1 MLAAE
6 GLARSAERHSMPHCS
21 LLLATCFFPP
31 TILAGLS
38 EPDRTKIPPR
48 CPTNSCQN
56 SSIGRLPPPA
66 VNCRRVAPTVPK
78 RQKAFCVTFP
88 CTLLF
93 QTKLGVIY
101 IGFSFSHR
109 WLGLNKQDKR
119 HLRKSAWGGER
130 GCWRLQLTVRPL
142 CAGHICFASDKR
154 SAVRSRRIREKKEK
168 GQRVSQ
174 NSGCVRASTLA
185 HCSAPTTTNSKDWRG
200 HSSSDPLRA
209 DDDEWEKSRIR
220 NKESGQ

>member
-1 MLAAE
+1 MESEGWRGRRGAHDMLAAE

-31 TILAGLS
+31 TLLAGLS

-48 CPTNSCQN
+48 RPTNSCQN

-119 HLRKSAWGGER
+119 HLRKSAWGGWER
-130 GCWRLQLTVRPL
+130 VLEIAAYSEAFVCGPHLFC
-142 CAGHICFASDKR
+142 
-154 SAVRSRRIREKKEK
+154 E
-168 GQRVSQ
+168 
-174 NSGCVRASTLA
+174 
-185 HCSAPTTTNSKDWRG
+185 
-200 HSSSDPLRA
+200 
-209 DDDEWEKSRIR
+209 
-220 NKESGQ
+220 